1 MLGVACHVPVR
12 PGAAAGVVRRLG
24 HRVLLVAL
32 AAGLTA
38 SFQPAGAAAGGPGS
52 LDRSFAG
59 DGKKLF
65 RVFGPNPKAHASAL
79 QGDGK
84 IVIAGVSKRM
94 ALLRLRPGG
103 KVDRKF
109 GDDGRV
115 KVEYRDN
122 LARAHALAVQGNGKI
137 LVGGESQGGA
147 ALARLRRD
155 GSLDRR
161 FSGNGKFLENFAEPI
176 RTTNDVQAIAVQ
188 DDGKIVTAGTI
199 NTGRTDAAVLIL
211 RLTRKGKLDPSFA
224 DDGVLITDF
233 GTDARSEANAL
244 AIQPDGRIVIAG
256 EVQNNW
262 MVARFLPDGTPDT
275 SFDEDG
281 LKLTAPLAIG
291 HADALVL
298 QPDGKILT
306 GGCERGDFD
315 RARFGLVRYL
325 ADGTPDPSFGNGG
338 AFHDADFGSE
348 IENAC
353 AAAMALQDDG
363 DIVLAGLAT
372 KRRNTEFF
380 AVARYLTDGSLDE
393 TFKRDGTAIT
403 GFRNRIR
410 EEHFTWVDD
419 RATGLVIQPRGRI
432 IATGYDVVVRRPDA
446 FAVAAFRG
454 G

>member
-1 MLGVACHVPVR
+1 M
-12 PGAAAGVVRRLG
+12 
-24 HRVLLVAL
+24 
-32 AAGLTA
+32 A
-38 SFQPAGAAAGGPGS
+38 SGGPGS

-59 DGKKLF
+59 NGKKLV
-65 RVFGPNPKAHASAL
+65 RVFGPNAKAHASVL

-84 IVIAGVSKRM
+84 IVIAGVSRQM

-103 KVDRKF
+103 RVDRGF
-109 GDDGRV
+109 GDSGRV

-122 LARAHALAVQGNGKI
+122 LAKAYAVAVQGNGKI
-137 LVGGESQGGA
+137 LVGGEATRGA

-161 FSGNGKFLENFAEPI
+161 FAGNGKFVESFPGPLLYPDEI
-176 RTTNDVQAIAVQ
+176 RAIAVQ
-188 DDGKIVTAGTI
+188 DDGKIVAAGITEE
-199 NTGRTDAAVLIL
+199 DAPSEVLII
-211 RLTRKGKLDPSFA
+211 RLSRRGELDPSFA
-224 DDGVLITDF
+224 DDGALITDF
-233 GTDARSEANAL
+233 GSGVRAEANAL
-244 AIQPDGRIVIAG
+244 AIQPDGKIVIAG

-262 MVARFLPDGTPDT
+262 MVARFLGDGTSDP

-281 LKLTAPLAIG
+281 VKFTAPLAIG
-291 HADALVL
+291 HADALAL

-306 GGCERGDFD
+306 AGCERGDFD

-338 AFHDADFGSE
+338 AFHDADFGPA

-353 AAAMALQDDG
+353 AAAMALQADG

-372 KRRNTEFF
+372 KPRNTEVF

-393 TFKRDGTAIT
+393 TFRRDGTAIT
-403 GFRNRIR
+403 GFRNRVRR
-410 EEHFTWVDD
+410 EHSTWVDD

-432 IATGYDVVVRRPDA
+432 IATGYDVVVRRPDS

-454 G
+454 RIAATAEP